1 MKIQTY
7 SISVY
12 TKSNRYLQL
21 MDHKTLLQT
30 IIMSDDGN
38 VFAHQLYIHGSIT
51 DPKGQNSLG
60 ILQFSCILSIT
71 FWSRDVNFHWSKFLN
86 EQMSWRTQVLVAL
99 LTGGRL
105 HTKSPALLF
114 QCPYSPSKQKCI
126 IFEEIC
132 PRVLFIS
139 VTFFL

>member
-1 MKIQTY
+1 MKIQTC

-38 VFAHQLYIHGSIT
+38 VFAHQLYINGFIT

-60 ILQFSCILSIT
+60 IL
-71 FWSRDVNFHWSKFLN
+71 
-86 EQMSWRTQVLVAL
+86 
-99 LTGGRL
+99 
-105 HTKSPALLF
+105 
-114 QCPYSPSKQKCI
+114 
-126 IFEEIC
+126 
-132 PRVLFIS
+132 
-139 VTFFL
+139 